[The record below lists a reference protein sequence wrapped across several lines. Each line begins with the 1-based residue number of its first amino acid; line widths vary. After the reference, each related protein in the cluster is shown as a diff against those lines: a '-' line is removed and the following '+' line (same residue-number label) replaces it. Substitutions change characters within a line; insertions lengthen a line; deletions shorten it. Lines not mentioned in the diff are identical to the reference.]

1 MMKTFAAASLA
12 LALVLAATPAPAA
25 ETVRPVPSSLG
36 ASGVMFDTRAKAN
49 GETYR
54 IHVALPPGMEPG
66 ARYPVVYLLDADWH
80 FPLMAETVRLLVE
93 AGDIAPV
100 IVVGI
105 GYRVTRP
112 METITLRTR
121 DFTVAGDRP
130 HEELIRK
137 IVGEGPAIRTGGAEA
152 FLAFI
157 QQELKPAI
165 AARFPADNGRTALFG
180 HSLGGTFGLNVLF
193 RHPES
198 FTAYGL
204 SSPPVL
210 WGEEEALK
218 LEADR
223 AARHGDL
230 PAELMLSVG
239 GDERTLAHVLG
250 LPPAMKAEEEKML
263 AAFGNPDPAAQLMG
277 FDSRLRGRAYP
288 GLRYPGLA
296 IYSGHGHGSVPIP
309 AFAAGLLAFFK
320 AGAGDGR

>member
-1 MMKTFAAASLA
+1 MMKTFAAVS
-12 LALVLAATPAPAA
+12 LALVLAATPAPAPAA

-137 IVGEGPAIRTGGAEA
+137 IVGEGPVIRTGGADA

-223 AARHGDL
+223 AAPTHAAQGRGAAA
-230 PAELMLSVG
+230 P
-239 GDERTLAHVLG
+239 
-250 LPPAMKAEEEKML
+250 LPPIATSFSMFMPSPFRCSCQRSRRIDQPSAASSCNAKVPGPPSAMR
-263 AAFGNPDPAAQLMG
+263 
-277 FDSRLRGRAYP
+277 S
-288 GLRYPGLA
+288 
-296 IYSGHGHGSVPIP
+296 
-309 AFAAGLLAFFK
+309 
-320 AGAGDGR
+320 